1 MRPNVCGD
9 REVVTCFGGDG
20 GALYHLSCDESAPV
34 LPEQCPTAAAPVS
47 EGAGSC
53 PMPMAGTA
61 CFLTMHYLQTSEV
74 KGGSWCSGDGLSMPM
89 AGTACLLT
97 MHYLQTSEVKGGSW
111 CSGDGLSMRP
121 NVCGDREVVTCF
133 DG

>member
-1 MRPNVCGD
+1 
-9 REVVTCFGGDG
+9 
-20 GALYHLSCDESAPV
+20 
-34 LPEQCPTAAAPVS
+34 
-47 EGAGSC
+47 
-53 PMPMAGTA
+53 
-61 CFLTMHYLQTSEV
+61 
-74 KGGSWCSGDGLSMPM
+74 MPM

-133 DG
+133 GGDGGALYHLSCDESAPVLPEQW